1 MHDERDSLQIGDFAA
16 LVGLS
21 IPQLRRYDRMQLLEP
36 EGRSEA
42 GYRRYGTGQ
51 TGTARIISLLR
62 SIDVP
67 IADIR
72 RVLGG
77 IADDERQQL
86 FADHRTRLEAR
97 LDEVRRLL
105 DAVDSLTKDEPMTT
119 DPPTEVSSWLHVMAR
134 IPVSSMQRS
143 IDYYQEALG
152 LRLAWQ
158 TSDGHLSAIASGAIE
173 VLLLVPW
180 QGDGA
185 PPSHSAY
192 VYVEDPDSLF
202 EEYQAAGGVV
212 IEPVATRPSGMRDF
226 TACDPD
232 GHRFTLGCG
241 TEALRDVADHYG
253 LDPEEIAVDP
263 AWLRERHRR

>member
-1 MHDERDSLQIGDFAA
+1 MQIGDFAT

-36 EGRSEA
+36 DGRSEA
-42 GYRRYGTGQ
+42 GYRRYSTGQ
-51 TGTARIISLLR
+51 TGAGRVISLLR

-72 RVLGG
+72 RVLAG
-77 IADDERQQL
+77 IADDERRQL
-86 FADHRTRLEAR
+86 FADHRSRLEAR

-105 DAVDSLTKDEPMTT
+105 DAVDSLTKEEPMTVNA
-119 DPPTEVSSWLHVMAR
+119 PTELSSWLHVMPR
-134 IPVSSMQRS
+134 IPVSNVQRS

-158 TSDGHLSAIASGAIE
+158 TGDGSLSAIASGAIE

-180 QGDGA
+180 QGEGA
-185 PPSHSAY
+185 PPSQSAY
-192 VYVEDPDSLF
+192 VYVEDPDGLCA
-202 EEYQAAGGVV
+202 EYQAAGGAVV
-212 IEPVATRPSGMRDF
+212 EPVATRPYGMRDF
-226 TACDPD
+226 VAADPD

-253 LDPEEIAVDP
+253 LDPEEIGVDP
-263 AWLRERHRR
+263 DWLRNRH

>member
-1 MHDERDSLQIGDFAA
+1 VTDEKDSIRIGDFAS

-42 GYRRYGTGQ
+42 GYRQYSTGQ
-51 TGTARIISLLR
+51 TGTGRVISLLR

-72 RVLGG
+72 RVLAGL
-77 IADDERQQL
+77 ADDERRQL
-86 FADHRTRLEAR
+86 FTDHRARLEAR

-105 DAVDSLTKDEPMTT
+105 DAVDALSKEEPMTMNA
-119 DPPTEVSSWLHVMAR
+119 PTELSTWLHVMPR
-134 IPVSSMQRS
+134 IPVSDMQRS

-158 TSDGHLSAIASGAIE
+158 TRDGSLSAIASGAIE
-173 VLLLVPW
+173 MLLLVPW
-180 QGDGA
+180 NGEGA
-185 PPSHSAY
+185 PPPHSAY
-192 VYVEDPDSLF
+192 VYVEDPDSLCA
-202 EEYQAAGGVV
+202 EYEAAGGVL

-226 TACDPD
+226 IAGDPD

-241 TEALRDVADHYG
+241 TEVLRDVADHYG
-253 LDPEEIAVDP
+253 LEPDEIAVDP
-263 AWLRERHRR
+263 HWLNDRR